1 MRSEKHEFI
10 LFTLWRY
17 LATYTGYVLFG
28 CGALL
33 LMGVGFPV
41 LRLMHMR
48 SEKKE
53 LHEASRRLTNLA
65 FRIFV
70 FYVRFTGAAKIDMGA
85 LKKTEIPS
93 TGAILVANHPT
104 LLDYV
109 FIASVFPTIDCV
121 VRSTLLNNPFL
132 SGIIRAC
139 GYLTNDDPETIFEE
153 CHRRFRQG
161 DALLIFPEGTRS
173 VPGKAAHL
181 HRGAA
186 QLALRCNVPVIAI
199 HIECS
204 EWWLGKQLPWYTI
217 PAKQPQVALS
227 YVRTLESNDFL
238 TQEKSTALAARRL
251 TEELQQILFTRNST
265 EINHGL
271 SRKPDQRAD
280 CLKPQS

>member
-1 MRSEKHEFI
+1 MSEKREFI

-17 LATYTGYVLFG
+17 LATYTGYMLFG
-28 CGALL
+28 FGALL
-33 LMGVGFPV
+33 LMGFGFPI
-41 LRLMHMR
+41 LRLMH

-53 LHEASRRLTNLA
+53 LHEASRRLTSLA
-65 FRIFV
+65 FKTFV
-70 FYVRFTGAAKIDMGA
+70 IYLKLAGVNKIDLA
-85 LKKTEIPS
+85 NLYKIQLPK

-121 VRSTLLNNPFL
+121 VRSTLLNNPFF

-139 GYLTNDDPETIFEE
+139 GYLTNDDPETIFDE
-153 CHRRFRQG
+153 CHRRFREG

-173 VPGKAAHL
+173 IPGKALHL

-186 QLALRCNVPVIAI
+186 QLALRCHVPVIVI

-204 EWWLGKQLPWYTI
+204 QWWLGKQLPWYTI
-217 PAKQPQVALS
+217 PAKQPELTLT
-227 YVRTLESNDFL
+227 YVKTLESNDFL

-251 TEELQQILFTRNST
+251 TEELQQILLTRNTT
-265 EINHGL
+265 EKNHGL
-271 SRKPDQRAD
+271 IRKPDQRAD

>member
-1 MRSEKHEFI
+1 MSEKREFI

-28 CGALL
+28 SGALL
-33 LMGVGFPV
+33 LMGFGFPV
-41 LRLMHMR
+41 LRLMH

-53 LHEASRRLTNLA
+53 LHEASRRLTNRA

-70 FYVRFTGAAKIDMGA
+70 SYVRVTRAAKIDFDA
-85 LKKTEIPS
+85 LKKTSLPQ

-139 GYLTNDDPETIFEE
+139 GYLTNDGPETIFDE
-153 CHRRFRQG
+153 CHRRFREG

-173 VPGKAAHL
+173 VPGKALHL

-186 QLALRCNVPVIAI
+186 QLALRCHVPVIAI

-204 EWWLGKQLPWYTI
+204 QWWLGKQLPWYTI
-217 PAKQPQVALS
+217 PAKQPELTLS
-227 YVRTLESNDFL
+227 YVKTLESNDFL

-251 TEELQQILFTRNST
+251 TEELQQILLTRNTT
-265 EINHGL
+265 EKNHGL
-271 SRKPDQRAD
+271 TRKPDQRAD

>member
-1 MRSEKHEFI
+1 MSKKREFF

-17 LATYTGYVLFG
+17 LATYAGYALFG

-41 LRLMHMR
+41 LRLMH

-53 LHEASRRLTNLA
+53 LHMASRRLTSLA

-70 FYVRFTGAAKIDMGA
+70 FYAQVTRAAKLDLEP
-85 LKKTEIPS
+85 LKKTTLPQ

-153 CHRRFRQG
+153 CKNRFRQG

-173 VPGKAAHL
+173 VPGKASHL

-186 QLALRCNVPVIAI
+186 QLALRCNIPVIAI

-217 PAKQPQVALS
+217 PAKQPELTLS
-227 YVRTLESNDFL
+227 YVKTINSTDFL
-238 TQEKSTALAARRL
+238 TKEKSTALAARRL
-251 TEELQQILFTRNST
+251 TEELQHILFIRNPM
-265 EINHGL
+265 EKNHGL
-271 SRKPDQRAD
+271 TRKPDQRAD